1 MGAGV
6 GATIVA
12 DGGSVRPGV
21 ASCSG
26 VENAGRLR
34 GTEFAPVGTLAAPVA
49 FVLGVVSTTGVGDG
63 ARMLGV
69 EVAAIVALIAGDR
82 ADPGVRSAPG
92 VGDARRILEFE
103 VMVLGALP
111 AGADCV
117 ALATD
122 SAPGVGD
129 GGSTLEF
136 KVAVLG
142 PVFILADCVD
152 GTSKIVFSIPNAE
165 RKITISENQLI
176 MLSLSLRFGFRC
188 MPS

>member
-6 GATIVA
+6 GATIAA

-26 VENAGRLR
+26 VENAGRLW
-34 GTEFAPVGTLAAPVA
+34 GIEFALVGTLATAVA
-49 FVLGVVSTTGVGDG
+49 FVLGVVSTAGVGDG

-69 EVAAIVALIAGDR
+69 EVAAIVALTAGADR
-82 ADPGVRSAPG
+82 ADPGVRSALG
-92 VGDARRILEFE
+92 VEDDTRIL
-103 VMVLGALP
+103 VLGTP
-111 AGADCV
+111 AADADCV

-122 SAPGVGD
+122 PAPGVGD

-165 RKITISENQLI
+165 RKITMSETQLI
-176 MLSLSLRFGFRC
+176 MWSFSLRFGFRC